1 MNDSTPASD
10 GGSAVPDRALHDMI
24 ASHLDGALDAA
35 GQRRLAAEL
44 ARSPEARRTLVTFL
58 RVEAAIMR
66 LALAGQLGAAFGT
79 TSLEAD
85 AQPAGPVLRTGH
97 AELTA
102 PPASVLVPA
111 AGEASP
117 SRRGGPAGRLRSAA
131 LALAGCLIMFL
142 AASSFLV
149 ARRDVIQPARGD
161 MDRLADAWLR
171 LARHHESD
179 EDAEATSAAGPREA
193 PLDDEA
199 DPGPPAW
206 LVAAMGDEDMPSFS
220 PDAG

>member
-1 MNDSTPASD
+1 MNESTPASA
-10 GGSAVPDRALHDMI
+10 GGSGVPDPAVHDMI

-66 LALAGQLGAAFGT
+66 LALAGQFDASSGTTHLGAGAR
-79 TSLEAD
+79 
-85 AQPAGPVLRTGH
+85 PAGPVRTGH
-97 AELTA
+97 ADLRS

-111 AGEASP
+111 AGEASS
-117 SRRGGPAGRLRSAA
+117 SRQGGHAARLRSAA
-131 LALAGCLIMFL
+131 LALAGCLLMIL
-142 AASSFLV
+142 AASPFLV
-149 ARRDVIQPARGD
+149 SRRDVIHPARDD
-161 MDRLADAWLR
+161 MDRLADEWLR
-171 LARHHESD
+171 VARHD
-179 EDAEATSAAGPREA
+179 DVAEEPEAIGAAGAGEA
-193 PLDDEA
+193 SLDDEA

-206 LVAAMGDEDMPSFS
+206 LVAAMGDEDMPSLS

>member
-1 MNDSTPASD
+1 MNDSTPASE
-10 GGSAVPDRALHDMI
+10 GGSSVPDRALHDMI

-58 RVEAAIMR
+58 RVEAAIVR
-66 LALAGQLGAAFGT
+66 LALAGQLGVAPGA

-85 AQPAGPVLRTGH
+85 ARPAGPVLHTGH

-102 PPASVLVPA
+102 PPASVLVPL

-117 SRRGGPAGRLRSAA
+117 SRQGGPAGRLHAAA
-131 LALAGCLIMFL
+131 LALAGCLLMIL
-142 AASSFLV
+142 AASPFLV
-149 ARRDVIQPARGD
+149 AWRDVIQPARGE

-171 LARHHESD
+171 VARHHESD
-179 EDAEATSAAGPREA
+179 EEPEATSAAGPGEA

-199 DPGPPAW
+199 DPNPPAW
-206 LVAAMGDEDMPSFS
+206 LVAAMGDEDMPSLS

>member
-10 GGSAVPDRALHDMI
+10 GGSAMPDRALHDMI

-79 TSLEAD
+79 TSLKAD

-102 PPASVLVPA
+102 PPESVLVPL

-193 PLDDEA
+193 ALDDEA

-206 LVAAMGDEDMPSFS
+206 LVAAMGDEDMPSLS

>member
-24 ASHLDGALDAA
+24 SSHLDGALDGA

-66 LALAGQLGAAFGT
+66 LALAGQFGATPGA

-85 AQPAGPVLRTGH
+85 ARPAGPVLRTGH

-102 PPASVLVPA
+102 PPASVPVPL

-117 SRRGGPAGRLRSAA
+117 SRQGGPASRLRAAA
-131 LALAGCLIMFL
+131 LALAGCLLMIL
-142 AASSFLV
+142 AASPFLV
-149 ARRDVIQPARGD
+149 ARRDVIQPARGE

-171 LARHHESD
+171 VARHHESA
-179 EDAEATSAAGPREA
+179 EEPDANSAAGPGKA
-193 PLDDEA
+193 PLDDDA
-199 DPGPPAW
+199 DPNPPAW
-206 LVAAMGDEDMPSFS
+206 LVAAMGDEDMPSLS

>member
-1 MNDSTPASD
+1 VNDSTPASD
-10 GGSAVPDRALHDMI
+10 GCSAVPERALHDMI

-79 TSLEAD
+79 TSLKAD

-102 PPASVLVPA
+102 PPASVLVPL

-149 ARRDVIQPARGD
+149 TRRDVIQPARGE

-206 LVAAMGDEDMPSFS
+206 LVAAMGDEDMPSLS